1 MSTPTVDTT
10 AAAKDAWALF
20 WRIFSADKPRRM
32 ATLNELGLAPMQS
45 MALMQLRPGEP
56 MTMSAMAH
64 ALQCDNS
71 NVTGIADRLE
81 AMGLI
86 ERRAAEHDRRVKT
99 LVITELGTRVR
110 GQVELRMSVPPPPLA
125 SLSDEDATA
134 LRDILQRALDERERA
149 LARSDVLRRRADQ
162 PRLALLLEDKG
173 RPAGGPSAGEQARE
187 QWARDVGVVEHERWP
202 ELDVGG
208 KDPVGLARLELG
220 QRSLL
225 ERFGDL
231 VALRAD
237 LLRG

>member
-1 MSTPTVDTT
+1 MYRNYLNHAIFEVCYIYGMSTPTVDTT

-32 ATLNELGLAPMQS
+32 ATLSELGLAPMQS

-99 LVITELGTRVR
+99 LVITELGKQVR
-110 GQVELRMSVPPPPLA
+110 DQVERRMSVPPPPLA
-125 SLSDEDATA
+125 GLSEEDAIA
-134 LRDILQRALDERERA
+134 LRDILQRALATSESGRSPGPTYFADGRISRA
-149 LARSDVLRRRADQ
+149 SRFCSRMCADQ
-162 PRLALLLEDKG
+162 PAVRAQVN
-173 RPAGGPSAGEQARE
+173 SA
-187 QWARDVGVVEHERWP
+187 
-202 ELDVGG
+202 
-208 KDPVGLARLELG
+208 
-220 QRSLL
+220 
-225 ERFGDL
+225 
-231 VALRAD
+231 
-237 LLRG
+237 

>member
-1 MSTPTVDTT
+1 MSTPTVDAT

-32 ATLNELGLAPMQS
+32 ATLSELGLAPMQS

-99 LVITELGTRVR
+99 LVITELGSQVR
-110 GQVELRMSVPPPPLA
+110 GQVERRMSVPPPPLA
-125 SLSDEDATA
+125 GLSDEDAAA
-134 LRDILQRALDERERA
+134 LRDILQRALDE
-149 LARSDVLRRRADQ
+149 
-162 PRLALLLEDKG
+162 
-173 RPAGGPSAGEQARE
+173 
-187 QWARDVGVVEHERWP
+187 
-202 ELDVGG
+202 
-208 KDPVGLARLELG
+208 
-220 QRSLL
+220 
-225 ERFGDL
+225 
-231 VALRAD
+231 
-237 LLRG
+237 